1 MTKILEYV
9 EKAIKKVATTSDSL
23 SFVEVAPVPR
33 TRSGGNGPRLGI
45 QPGYGSDEPG
55 VLVERVIQG
64 EAGAKAGLKDGDRII
79 EIGKKPI
86 KDLDDYMAIMAVQKK
101 GSPLSI
107 TVMRGK
113 ARISLE
119 ARLD

>member
-1 MTKILEYV
+1 M
-9 EKAIKKVATTSDSL
+9 
-23 SFVEVAPVPR
+23 
-33 TRSGGNGPRLGI
+33 GI

-64 EAGAKAGLKDGDRII
+64 EAGAKAGLKDGDRIV